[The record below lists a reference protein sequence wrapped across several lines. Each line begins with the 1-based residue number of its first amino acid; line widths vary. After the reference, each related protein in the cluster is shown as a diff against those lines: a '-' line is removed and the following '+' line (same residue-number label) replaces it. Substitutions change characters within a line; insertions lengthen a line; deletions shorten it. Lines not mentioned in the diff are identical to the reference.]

1 MSHDISEEELQK
13 FGKGLKFTDSA
24 FTTAK
29 NFSKLENQIRT
40 FAELVTI
47 QLSNLRFSQLT
58 NNCQVIDERFSG
70 VNEDRG
76 ADPDILVLDKV
87 TQGRTNCSC

>member
-1 MSHDISEEELQK
+1 LSHDISEEELQK
-13 FGKGLKFTDSA
+13 LGKGLKFTDTA

-40 FAELVTI
+40 FAELV
-47 QLSNLRFSQLT
+47 
-58 NNCQVIDERFSG
+58 IDERFSG

-76 ADPDILVLDKV
+76 ADPDILVLGKV